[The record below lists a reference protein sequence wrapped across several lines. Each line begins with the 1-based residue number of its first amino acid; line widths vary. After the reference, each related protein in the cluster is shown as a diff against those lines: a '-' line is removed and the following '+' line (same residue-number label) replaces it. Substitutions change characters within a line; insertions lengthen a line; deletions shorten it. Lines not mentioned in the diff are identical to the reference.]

1 MGPASEGDSINSQ
14 RCQIWNPGAEIGT
27 VTDQFYKYR
36 RYSLTITLQIE
47 KYSLSFSNIGPDA
60 P

>member
-1 MGPASEGDSINSQ
+1 MRPASEGDSINSQ
-14 RCQIWNPGAEIGT
+14 RCQIWDPGAEIGM

-36 RYSLTITLQIE
+36 CYSVTITLQIE
-47 KYSLSFSNIGPDA
+47 KYSLSFA